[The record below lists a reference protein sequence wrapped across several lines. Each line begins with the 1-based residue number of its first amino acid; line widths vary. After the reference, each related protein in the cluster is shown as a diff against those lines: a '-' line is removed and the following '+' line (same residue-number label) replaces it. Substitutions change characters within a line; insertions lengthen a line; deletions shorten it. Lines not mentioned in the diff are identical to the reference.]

1 MGVRMAFLEY
11 LESRGAFAFPG
22 LQVMDVGAQN
32 LYTASPHEVTQFV
45 KRHAPDFPDGEL
57 SVLAERLAE
66 GGILLPEHRGFRN
79 DSFLCDLI
87 LAAGISYTSL
97 DIFERPHN
105 LVVDLNFFSVPPEM
119 KEKYGLVLNFGTT
132 EHVFN
137 QANCFQVIHD
147 FTAVGGM
154 MFHQVPSTGCVD
166 HGYFVYCPQ
175 FFVDIARANG
185 YDVVDIWC
193 SGPAGTNTLFAT
205 IKHERDRMR
214 DATLPGNLVDE
225 WDRTTIPDSVV
236 NVLLRK
242 TRGGPFR
249 LPLEV
254 STAVSSTADAV
265 SANYTTD
272 DQAAVRSR
280 VKALEQRLDEPGLQ
294 WQEIVEVA
302 KAHSDAFPGA
312 PFPVAVEKRGL
323 ELIIAQYPD
332 RDDLR
337 ERLAV
342 LEGLSSHS

>member
-1 MGVRMAFLEY
+1 MGVRMAYLEY
-11 LESRGAFAFPG
+11 LESRGAFAQPG

-32 LYTASPHEVTQFV
+32 LYTASREEVVNFV
-45 KRHAPDFPDGEL
+45 KRYTPVFPDGEL
-57 SVLAERLAE
+57 AALGQRLEE

-79 DSFLCDLI
+79 DSFLCDLL
-87 LAAGISYTSL
+87 LAAGFPYTSI

-105 LVVDLNFFSVPPEM
+105 MVVDLNFFSVPPEM
-119 KEKYGLVLNFGTT
+119 KERYGLVLNFGTT

-166 HGYFVYCPQ
+166 HGYFIYSPQ
-175 FFVDIARANG
+175 FFVDIARSNG
-185 YDVVDIWC
+185 YDVIDIWC
-193 SGPAGTNTLFAT
+193 SGPGGTNTLFST

-214 DATLPGNLVDE
+214 DTSLPGNLVDE
-225 WDRTTIPDSVV
+225 WDRTIIPDSVV
-236 NVLLRK
+236 NVLVRK

-280 VKALEQRLDEPGLQ
+280 IKELEGRLSDPGLK
-294 WQEIVEVA
+294 WQEIVAAA
-302 KAHSDAFPGA
+302 KEYSEAFPGA
-312 PFPVAVEKRGL
+312 PFPAAVEKRGL
-323 ELIIAQYPD
+323 EMIIAEYPD
-332 RDDLR
+332 REDLR
-337 ERLAV
+337 QRLAA
-342 LEGLSSHS
+342 LERQTSGG

>member
-11 LESRGAFAFPG
+11 LESRGAFAQSG

-32 LYTASPHEVTQFV
+32 LYTASPEEVKQFV

-57 SVLAERLAE
+57 VALGDRLAE

-79 DSFLCDLI
+79 DSFLSELL
-87 LAAGISYTSL
+87 LAAGFPYISI

-105 LVVDLNFFSVPPEM
+105 MVVDLNYFVVPPEM

-132 EHVFN
+132 EHVFD
-137 QANCFQVIHD
+137 QANCFQVIHE
-147 FTAVGGM
+147 FAAVGGM

-166 HGYFVYCPQ
+166 HGYFVYSPQ

-193 SGPAGTNTLFAT
+193 SGPSGTNTLFAT
-205 IKHERDRMR
+205 IKHERERMR
-214 DATLPGNLVDE
+214 DATLPGNLVEE

-265 SANYTTD
+265 SANYTTEH
-272 DQAAVRSR
+272 QVAVRQR
-280 VKALEQRLDEPGLQ
+280 VKDLEGRLNDPGLQ

-302 KAHSDAFPGA
+302 KAYSDAFPGA
-312 PFPVAVEKRGL
+312 PFPAPVEKRGL
-323 ELIIAQYPD
+323 ELILAQYPD

-337 ERLAV
+337 QRLSV
-342 LEGLSSHS
+342 LQG